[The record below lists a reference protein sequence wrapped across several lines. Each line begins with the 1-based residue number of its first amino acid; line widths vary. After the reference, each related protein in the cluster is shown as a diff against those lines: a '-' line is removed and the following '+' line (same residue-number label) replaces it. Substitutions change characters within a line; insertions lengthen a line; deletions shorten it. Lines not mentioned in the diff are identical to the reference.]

1 MSWADVEIRAKPDR
15 AELLKLCRLCDA
27 SNNNVLL
34 ATMSLL
40 ADLMV

>member
-1 MSWADVEIRAKPDR
+1 MEIRAKPDR

-34 ATMSLL
+34 ALKPMSPL